1 MTMDTR
7 FRVTIHFEHST
18 LVVLCYAFRIVYED
32 ITGSLRDVVFT
43 DPKPCVSYFD
53 PTKVLAITREE
64 V

>member
-18 LVVLCYAFRIVYED
+18 
-32 ITGSLRDVVFT
+32 RDVVFT